1 MTIRPALFRL
11 CSIPALLLLI
21 NFNPLPTT
29 ENLNARADY
38 VGVTAELQRVI
49 QHEMADKLLPALSIA
64 LVDGQEIV
72 WAQGFGFADPEQKIP
87 ATAATVYRVG
97 SLSKLFTD
105 LGIMQLVESGAL
117 QLDAPITKFL
127 PEFQPKNPFGKTI
140 TLRQL
145 MSHRAGL
152 VREPPIGNYFDD
164 TQPTLPATVKS
175 LNNTALVYAPETR
188 IKYSNAGIATVGYVL
203 EQLRREPFADYL
215 KRTVLLPMGLQH
227 SSFVPEAEIN
237 KKLAKAYMWGYDN
250 RQFVAPD
257 LQLGMAP
264 AANMYSTVAD
274 LGQFMK
280 VLFNRGKNGDKQIL
294 KPETLEL
301 MWTPQ
306 FAQLGQKQGFGIGFA
321 IGEIEGRRSIGHGG
335 AMYGFAT
342 QISALPDEKLG
353 VIAITSM
360 DCANIV
366 VERIAEH
373 ALKLMLAKREQRA
386 LPKMKLTA
394 PVDSMRARQ
403 LEGKFVSGDASLEL
417 VERNGQ
423 LLMWL
428 GSICTPLRS
437 LGDTLIADGRITY
450 GTKLL
455 PRGRDS
461 LLVGERVF
469 LRVAPHKPAS
479 APDRWSGLIGEYGWD
494 HNVLFIHERNGTLH
508 ALIEWFFSYPLQEMA
523 ADTFAF
529 PNYGLYHG
537 EKLIFTRAANG
548 RATQVEAAS
557 VVFKRREVGA
567 EAGNTF
573 RIDPIRPIA
582 ALRALALAGQPP
594 PEQGNFRSPDLVDLA
609 ELDSSIKFDI
619 RYATTNNFMGE
630 VFYEQAKT
638 MLQQPA
644 AAALLRA
651 HQSLREMGYGLLIH
665 DAYRP
670 WSVTKMFWEAT
681 PQDMKIFVADPSQ
694 GSRHNRGC
702 AVDLT
707 LYDLKTG
714 KPVEMVSGYDEFSE
728 RAYPDYPG
736 GSSEQ
741 RWLREL
747 LRDAMEAQGFKVYE
761 FEWWHF
767 DYKDWRKYPI
777 QNIPFVVAPSGAQN

>member
-72 WAQGFGFADPEQKIP
+72 WAQGFGFADPERKIP

-97 SLSKLFTD
+97 SVSKLFTD
-105 LGIMQLVESGAL
+105 LGIMQLVESGEL
-117 QLDAPITKFL
+117 QLDTPVTNYL
-127 PEFQPKNPFGKTI
+127 PEFRPENPFGKPI

-152 VREPPIGNYFDD
+152 VREPPGGNYFDD
-164 TQPTLPATVKS
+164 SNPTLAAMVQS
-175 LNNTALVYAPETR
+175 LNTTTLVYAPETR
-188 IKYSNAGIATVGYVL
+188 TKYSNAGIATVGYVL
-203 EQLRREPFADYL
+203 ERLQRAPFADYL
-215 KRTVLLPMGLQH
+215 KRAILLPMGLRH
-227 SSFVPEAEIN
+227 SSFAPEAEISKN
-237 KKLAKAYMWGYDN
+237 LAKAYMWGYDN
-250 RQFVAPD
+250 RQFIAPD

-264 AANMYSTVAD
+264 AASMYATVTD
-274 LGQFMK
+274 LAQFMK
-280 VLFNRGKNGDKQIL
+280 VLFNRGKNGNTTII

-306 FAQLGQKQGFGIGFA
+306 FVPSGQKYGFGLGFA
-321 IGEIEGRRSIGHGG
+321 IGEIEGHRSIGHGG

-342 QISALPDEKLG
+342 QLSALPDDKLG
-353 VIAITSM
+353 VIAVTSV

-386 LPKMKLTA
+386 LPQMRLTS
-394 PVDSMRARQ
+394 PVDAMRARE
-403 LEGKFVSGDASLEL
+403 LEGKFVNAETTLEL

-423 LLMWL
+423 LLMWR
-428 GSICTPLRS
+428 GSICTPLRAW
-437 LGDTLIADGRITY
+437 GDTLIADGRITY
-450 GTKLL
+450 GTKLA
-455 PRGRDS
+455 PHGRDS
-461 LLVGERVF
+461 LLVGEKVF
-469 LRVAPHKPAS
+469 TRVANLRPAS
-479 APDRWSGLIGEYGWD
+479 APERWSGLIGEYGWD
-494 HNVLFIHERNGTLH
+494 HNILFIHERNGTLH
-508 ALIEWFFSYPLQEMA
+508 ALIEWFFSYPLQEIA

-537 EKLIFTRAANG
+537 EKLIFTRDVNN

-557 VVFKRREVGA
+557 VIFKRRKVGA
-567 EAGNTF
+567 EAGVTF
-573 RIDPIRPIA
+573 RINPIKPMDE
-582 ALRALALAGQPP
+582 LRALALASQPP
-594 PEQGNFRSPDLVDLA
+594 PEQGDFRSPDLVELA
-609 ELDSSIKFDI
+609 KLDATIKFDI
-619 RYATTNNFMGE
+619 RYASTNNFMGE
-630 VFYEQAKT
+630 VFYEQAKA
-638 MLQQPA
+638 MLQRPA
-644 AAALLRA
+644 AEALLRA
-651 HQSLREMGYGLLIH
+651 HKNLREVGYGLLIH

-670 WSVTKMFWEAT
+670 WAVTKMFWEAT
-681 PQDMKIFVADPSQ
+681 PQDKRIFVADPSQ

-736 GSSEQ
+736 GTSEQ

-747 LRDAMEAQGFKVYE
+747 LRDAMETQGFNVYE

-767 DYKDWRKYPI
+767 DFRDWRKYPI
-777 QNIPFVVAPSGAQN
+777 QNTPFVVAPSGAQN

>member
-21 NFNPLPTT
+21 SFKPLPTT

-38 VGVTAELQRVI
+38 VGVIAELQRII

-72 WAQGFGFADPEQKIP
+72 WARGFGFADPEQKIP

-105 LGIMQLVESGAL
+105 IGIMQLVEKGEIN
-117 QLDAPITKFL
+117 LDAPITQYL
-127 PEFQPKNPFGKTI
+127 PEFQPKNPFDKPI

-152 VREPPIGNYFDD
+152 VREPPVGNYFDD
-164 TQPTLPATVKS
+164 TQPTLAATVRS
-175 LNNTALVYAPETR
+175 LNNTELVYAPETR
-188 IKYSNAGIATVGYVL
+188 TKYSNAGIAVAGFVL
-203 EQLRREPFADYL
+203 ERVKQEPYSDYL
-215 KRTVLLPMGLQH
+215 KRMVLLPIGLQR
-227 SSFVPEAEIN
+227 SSFLPEVEISKN
-237 KKLAKAYMWGYDN
+237 LARAYMWGYDN

-264 AANMYSTVAD
+264 AANMYSTVTD

-280 VLFNRGKNGDKQIL
+280 VLFNRGKNGAQQIL

-301 MWTPQ
+301 MWMPQ
-306 FAQLGQKQGFGIGFA
+306 FAPPGQKQGFGIGFA
-321 IGEIEGRRSIGHGG
+321 IGEIDGRRSIGHGG

-353 VIAITSM
+353 VIAVTSM

-386 LPKMKLTA
+386 LPKMRLTT
-394 PVDSMRARQ
+394 PIDSVQARQ
-403 LEGKFVSGDASLEL
+403 LEGKFVSGEASLEL
-417 VERNGQ
+417 VERNGH
-423 LLMWL
+423 LLMWQ
-428 GSICTPLRS
+428 GSICTPLRA
-437 LGDTLIADGRITY
+437 LDDTLITDGRITY

-461 LLVGERVF
+461 LLVGERIF
-469 LRVAPHKPAS
+469 ARAANRRPAP
-479 APDRWSGLIGEYGWD
+479 APERWSGLIGEYGWD
-494 HNVLFIHERNGTLH
+494 HNILFIHERNGRLH
-508 ALIEWFFSYPLQEMA
+508 ALIEWFFSYPLQEIA
-523 ADTFAF
+523 SDTFAF
-529 PNYGLYHG
+529 PNFGLYHG
-537 EKLIFTRAANG
+537 EKLIFTRDASN
-548 RATQVEAAS
+548 RATQVDAAS
-557 VVFKRREVGA
+557 VVFKRRDIGTEGGA
-567 EAGNTF
+567 TF
-573 RIDPIRPIA
+573 RIKPIKPMDE
-582 ALRALALAGQPP
+582 LRALAAATQPP
-594 PEQGNFRSPDLVDLA
+594 PEQGDFRSPDLVDLA
-609 ELDSSIKFDI
+609 ELDSAIKFDI

-630 VFYEQAKT
+630 VFYERAKA
-638 MLQQPA
+638 MLQRPA
-644 AAALLRA
+644 AEALLRA

-736 GSSEQ
+736 GTSEQ

-777 QNIPFVVAPSGAQN
+777 QNTPLVNATVGAQN

>member
-1 MTIRPALFRL
+1 MTIRPALFRF
-11 CSIPALLLLI
+11 CCIPALLFLAYLGHK
-21 NFNPLPTT
+21 PQT
-29 ENLNARADY
+29 ENRNARADY
-38 VGVTAELQRVI
+38 AHVAAELQRVI
-49 QHEMADKLLPALSIA
+49 QHEMADKELPALSIA
-64 LVDGQEIV
+64 LVEGQEIV

-97 SLSKLFTD
+97 SVSKLFTD
-105 LGIMQLVESGAL
+105 LGIMQLVESGEL
-117 QLDAPITKFL
+117 QLDAPVTKYL
-127 PEFQPKNPFGKTI
+127 PEFQPQNPFGKPI

-152 VREPPIGNYFDD
+152 VREPPVGNYFDD
-164 TQPTLPATVKS
+164 TKPTLAAMVQS
-175 LNNTALVYAPETR
+175 LNTTTLVYAPERRT
-188 IKYSNAGIATVGYVL
+188 KYSNAGIATAGYVL
-203 EQLRREPFADYL
+203 ERLRREPFADYL
-215 KRTVLLPMGLQH
+215 KRKVLLPMGLQN
-227 SSFVPEAEIN
+227 SSFVPDVEISKN
-237 KKLAKAYMWGYDN
+237 LAKAYMWGYDH

-274 LGQFMK
+274 LAQFVK
-280 VLFNRGKNGDKQIL
+280 VLFNRGKNGNKTII

-306 FAQLGQKQGFGIGFA
+306 FVPAGQKYGFGLGFA

-335 AMYGFAT
+335 VMYGFAT
-342 QISALPDEKLG
+342 QLSALPDDKLG
-353 VIAITSM
+353 VIAVTSM

-366 VERIAEH
+366 IERLTEH
-373 ALKLMLAKREQRA
+373 ALKLMLAKRERRA
-386 LPKMKLTA
+386 LPQMRFTA

-403 LEGKFVSGDASLEL
+403 LEGKFVNGETNLEL

-423 LLMWL
+423 LLLWR
-428 GSICTPLRS
+428 GSICTPLRAW
-437 LGDTLIADGRITY
+437 GDTLIADGRITY
-450 GTKLL
+450 GTKLV

-461 LLVGERVF
+461 LVVDEKIF
-469 LRVAPHKPAS
+469 TRVAHLRPAS
-479 APDRWSGLIGEYGWD
+479 APERWSGLIGEYGWD
-494 HNVLFIHERNGTLH
+494 HNILFIHERNGVLH
-508 ALIEWFFSYPLQEMA
+508 ALIEWFFSYPLQEIA

-537 EKLIFTRAANG
+537 EKLIFKRDANN

-557 VVFKRREVGA
+557 VIFKRREIGA
-567 EAGNTF
+567 EAGVTF
-573 RIDPIRPIA
+573 RINPIKPMDE
-582 ALRALALAGQPP
+582 LRALALASQPP
-594 PEQGNFRSPDLVDLA
+594 PEQGDFRSPDLVELA
-609 ELDSSIKFDI
+609 TLDPTIKLDI

-630 VFYEQAKT
+630 VFYEQAKA
-638 MLQQPA
+638 MLQRPA
-644 AAALLRA
+644 AEALLRA
-651 HQSLREMGYGLLIH
+651 HQRLREMGYGLLIH

-681 PQDMKIFVADPSQ
+681 PQDKKIFVADPSQ

-767 DYKDWRKYPI
+767 DYNDWRKYPI
-777 QNIPFVVAPSGAQN
+777 QNSPLVVAPSGAQN

>member
-1 MTIRPALFRL
+1 MTVRSALFRFS
-11 CSIPALLLLI
+11 CIPALLVLAQ
-21 NFNPLPTT
+21 FASTPES
-29 ENLNARADY
+29 ENLTARADY
-38 VGVTAELQRVI
+38 AGVSDELERI
-49 QHEMADKLLPALSIA
+49 IRHEVTDKKLPALSIA
-64 LVDGQEIV
+64 LVDDQEIV
-72 WAQGFGFADPEQKIP
+72 WAQGFGFAEPDQKSP

-105 LGIMQLVESGAL
+105 IGIMQLAEKGEINI
-117 QLDAPITKFL
+117 DAPITQYLADFH
-127 PEFQPKNPFGKTI
+127 PKNPFDKRV

-145 MSHRAGL
+145 MSHRSGL
-152 VREPPIGNYFDD
+152 VREPPVGNYFDD
-164 TQPTLPATVKS
+164 TKPSLAATVKS

-188 IKYSNAGIATVGYVL
+188 LKYSNAALAMVGYVL
-203 EQLRREPFADYL
+203 EKQQKERFADYI
-215 KRTVLLPMGLQH
+215 KRTVLAPMGLQQ
-227 SSFVPEAEIN
+227 SSFTPEDRLSKN
-237 KKLAKAYMWGYDN
+237 LAKAYMWGYDN
-250 RQFVAPD
+250 RQFQAPD
-257 LQLGMAP
+257 LQLGMGP
-264 AANMYSTVAD
+264 AANMYSTVTD

-280 VLFNRGKNGDKQIL
+280 VLFDRGRNGSTQIL
-294 KPETLEL
+294 RPETLEL

-306 FAQLGQKQGFGIGFA
+306 FAQPGQKYGYGIGFA
-321 IGEIEGRRSIGHGG
+321 IGEIEGRRSIGHSG

-342 QISALPDEKLG
+342 QITALPDEKLG
-353 VIAITSM
+353 VIAVTSI

-366 VERIAEH
+366 VERIAAH
-373 ALKLMLAKREQRA
+373 ALRLMLARREKRE

-394 PVDSMRARQ
+394 PLDSTRARQ
-403 LEGKFVSGDASLEL
+403 LEGTFTNGASTLEL

-423 LLMWL
+423 LLLWQ

-450 GTKLL
+450 GARLL
-455 PRGRDS
+455 PRGNDS
-461 LLVGERVF
+461 LLVGEKVF
-469 LRVAPHKPAS
+469 TRAANLRPAPVPE
-479 APDRWSGLIGEYGWD
+479 RWVGLIGEYGWD

-508 ALIEWFFSYPLQEMA
+508 ALIEWFFSYPLQEIS

-537 EKLIFTRAANG
+537 ERLIFSRNASG
-548 RATQVEAAS
+548 RAMQVEAAS
-557 VVFKRREVGA
+557 VVFKRRATGA
-567 EAGNTF
+567 ADGATF
-573 RIDPIRPIA
+573 RINPIKPIA
-582 ALRALALAGQPP
+582 ELRALAASSQPP
-594 PEQGNFRSPDLVDLA
+594 QEQGNFRSPDLVDLA

-619 RYATTNNFMGE
+619 RYASTNNFMGE
-630 VFYEQAKT
+630 VFYEQAKA
-638 MLQQPA
+638 MLQRPA

-681 PQDMKIFVADPSQ
+681 PQDKRIFVADPSQ

-736 GSSEQ
+736 GTSEQ

-747 LRDAMEAQGFKVYE
+747 LRDAMETQGFNVYE

-767 DYKDWRKYPI
+767 DFRDWRKYPI
-777 QNIPFVVAPSGAQN
+777 QNTPLVIAPLGVKH

>member
-1 MTIRPALFRL
+1 MTIQPALFRL

-117 QLDAPITKFL
+117 QLDAPIAKFL

-140 TLRQL
+140 TLRQV

-152 VREPPIGNYFDD
+152 VREPPVGNYFDD

-237 KKLAKAYMWGYDN
+237 KKLAKAYMWGYDH
-250 RQFVAPD
+250 RQFLAPD

-306 FAQLGQKQGFGIGFA
+306 FAQPGQKQGFGIGFA
-321 IGEIEGRRSIGHGG
+321 IGDIEGRRSIGHGG

-342 QISALPDEKLG
+342 QITALPDEKLG
-353 VIAITSM
+353 VIAVTSV

-366 VERIAEH
+366 VERIAAH
-373 ALKLMLAKREQRA
+373 ALRLMLANREKRE

-394 PVDSMRARQ
+394 PADSIRARH
-403 LEGKFVSGDASLEL
+403 LEGTFTNGENTLAL

-423 LLMWL
+423 LLMWQ
-428 GSICTPLRS
+428 GSICTPLRT

-450 GTKLL
+450 GARLL
-455 PRGRDS
+455 PRGNDS
-461 LLVGERVF
+461 LLVGEKVF
-469 LRVAPHKPAS
+469 TRAASLRPAPVPE
-479 APDRWSGLIGEYGWD
+479 RWSGLIGEYGWD

-508 ALIEWFFSYPLQEMA
+508 ALIEWFFSYPLQEIA

-537 EKLIFTRAANG
+537 ERLIFTRDANG
-548 RATQVEAAS
+548 RAAHVEAAS
-557 VVFKRREVGA
+557 VVFKRRGVGT
-567 EAGNTF
+567 ESGVTF
-573 RIDPIRPIA
+573 RINAIKPVSE
-582 ALRALALAGQPP
+582 LRALASSSQPP
-594 PEQGNFRSPDLVDLA
+594 HEQGDFRSPDLVDLA

-630 VFYEQAKT
+630 VFYEQAKA
-638 MLQQPA
+638 MLQRPA

-651 HQSLREMGYGLLIH
+651 HQSLREVGYGLLIH

-670 WSVTKMFWEAT
+670 WAVTKMFWEAT

-707 LYDLKTG
+707 LYDLKSG
-714 KPVEMVSGYDEFSE
+714 KPVEMVSGYDEFSA

-777 QNIPFVVAPSGAQN
+777 QNTPFVVAPSGAQN